1 MLSAIHSPP
10 ATDFDPHADESGTSA
25 EESAESTGIL
35 GAVIDA
41 FREEG
46 YERGYA
52 RASQDVLDS
61 LVAVAERFLRQ
72 SPGDDPGAR
81 KTVYA
86 FVEILE
92 REIQAASGDVA
103 GYVSGGLG
111 I

>member
-10 ATDFDPHADESGTSA
+10 ATDFDPDADGSGKSA
-25 EESAESTGIL
+25 KESAESTGIL

-41 FREEG
+41 YREEG

-61 LVAVAERFLRQ
+61 LVAVAERFLREAH
-72 SPGDDPGAR
+72 GDEAGSR

-86 FVEILE
+86 FVEFLE